1 MKCPLCETESGE
13 LMKHLKERRLYGG
26 HGLGPREAELLVRQD
41 PPVLPGASAHEP
53 LPDNLR
59 RDPRWTY

>member
-1 MKCPLCETESGE
+1 V
-13 LMKHLKERRLYGG
+13 RR
-26 HGLGPREAELLVRQD
+26 D
-41 PPVLPGASAHEP
+41 SPVSAGASTREP

>member
-1 MKCPLCETESGE
+1 
-13 LMKHLKERRLYGG
+13 LMKHLQERRLYGG
-26 HGLGPREAELLVRQD
+26 HGLGPREAELFVRQD
-41 PPVLPGASAHEP
+41 PLASPAASARGP